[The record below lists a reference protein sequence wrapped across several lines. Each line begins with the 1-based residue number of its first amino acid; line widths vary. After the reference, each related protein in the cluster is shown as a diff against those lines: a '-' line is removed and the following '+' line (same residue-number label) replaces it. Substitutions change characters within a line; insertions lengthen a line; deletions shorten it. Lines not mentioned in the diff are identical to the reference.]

1 MMWENVTPFQ
11 VDKLWSQV
19 VHYYINKKKMSKE
32 EANKIAAA
40 IVKKEI
46 EKNRN
51 VSTVDPI
58 IDEIR
63 GAINHFFSLSLSNI

>member
-19 VHYYINKKKMSKE
+19 VHYYMDKKKMSKE

-40 IVKKEI
+40 VVKKRLRKTHVKI
-46 EKNRN
+46 LH
-51 VSTVDPI
+51 VDI
-58 IDEIR
+58 
-63 GAINHFFSLSLSNI
+63 SNQSI